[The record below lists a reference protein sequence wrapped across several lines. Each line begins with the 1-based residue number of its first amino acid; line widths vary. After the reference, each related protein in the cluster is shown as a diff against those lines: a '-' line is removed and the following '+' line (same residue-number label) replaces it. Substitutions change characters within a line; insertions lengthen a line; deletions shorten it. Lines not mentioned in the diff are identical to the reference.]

1 MPDHSDVRWRQ
12 RFQNFKKAFAQ
23 LAKGVSVAQQ
33 RELNER
39 EQQGLIQASEFT
51 HELAWNTL
59 KDFLAASGST
69 DGNDRESQRHDAHF
83 HEATAKEIAG
93 AIIGRYTPELERFLY
108 RLTQLEQREVNHG
121 LSPKTLDEIKTAL
134 AHFPEVEKA
143 VLYGSR
149 AKGNYRRG
157 SDIDLALLGTGL
169 NHQLLARL
177 GSALD
182 DLVLPYRIDVSVF
195 PQTRNTDLIEHIRHV
210 GVPIYEKPRVA
221 SGR

>member
-69 DGNDRESQRHDAHF
+69 TNLYGSKDATRAAFAAELVADGDVWMEMTASRNATTHTYD
-83 HEATAKEIAG
+83 EATANEIAG
-93 AIIGRYTPELERFLY
+93 AFIGRYTPEFERFLY
-108 RLTQLEQREVNHG
+108 RFTQLESNER
-121 LSPKTLDEIKTAL
+121 
-134 AHFPEVEKA
+134 
-143 VLYGSR
+143 
-149 AKGNYRRG
+149 
-157 SDIDLALLGTGL
+157 
-169 NHQLLARL
+169 
-177 GSALD
+177 
-182 DLVLPYRIDVSVF
+182 
-195 PQTRNTDLIEHIRHV
+195 
-210 GVPIYEKPRVA
+210 
-221 SGR
+221 